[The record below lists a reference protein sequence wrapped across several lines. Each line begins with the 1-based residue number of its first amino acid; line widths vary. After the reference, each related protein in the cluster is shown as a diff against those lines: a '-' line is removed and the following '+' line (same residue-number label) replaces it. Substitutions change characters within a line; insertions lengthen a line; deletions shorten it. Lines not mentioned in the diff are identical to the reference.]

1 MIEVDAVL
9 DASGLIC
16 PLPILRLK
24 KKMQAMHT
32 GGTVQLI
39 TTDASSAKDVAAFCQ
54 LTRNML
60 VDASE
65 EADKWVFI
73 IQKGDNTNG

>member
-1 MIEVDAVL
+1 MIKVDTVL

-24 KKMQAMHT
+24 KKMQTMDAGSM
-32 GGTVQLI
+32 VQLI
-39 TTDASSAKDVAAFCQ
+39 TTDASSANDIAAFCQ
-54 LTRNML
+54 LTRNIL
-60 VDASE
+60 IDAA
-65 EADKWVFI
+65 EASDRWVFI